1 MDLSQHLLLF
11 LLGLGFFWAVFLLLY
26 REWGLKRYGLS
37 LEGGMLLWRTGRGL
51 RFIDRAAREHKSG
64 WTGFGEVALWA
75 GLLLMFFVLFNLLLN
90 AYFILRRP
98 ELSVAGARF
107 VLPGVIPGLTV
118 YWWLISVAVLLLVHE
133 VSHGLLMRAQGIP
146 TRSMGLLL
154 FVAIP
159 GAFVE
164 PDERRLNASPL
175 RRRLRVFAAGPFA
188 NVLVGLLVFFLLF
201 LLLSPRPG
209 VRVWGVRENGPC
221 ENLELGT
228 LLLSLN
234 GRPLRTWEDYAREV
248 ENLRPGEN
256 VVLETERGTFLVT
269 ADNRDNR
276 GSLGIWPVSSPARSE
291 LLRPL
296 SVLGLMVNELLGRP
310 HLPPYALLH
319 RYFYTSAVPWPL
331 VDLLKWI
338 FVLNLGIGMFNLLPL
353 VPLDGGY
360 MFRGLLELGMS
371 RKRARQLSNSF
382 SLFLL
387 FVLLLNLFPSL
398 L

>member
-1 MDLSQHLLLF
+1 MELPPYLLPF

-26 REWGLKRYGLS
+26 REWNLKRYGLS
-37 LEGGMLLWRTGRGL
+37 LEGGMLLWRTSRGL
-51 RFIDRAAREHKSG
+51 RFIDRTARGRRGG
-64 WTGFGEVALWA
+64 WIRFGEVGVWV
-75 GLLLMFFVLFNLLLN
+75 GILLMFFVLSNLLLN
-90 AYFILRRP
+90 AYLILRRP

-118 YWWLISVAVLLLVHE
+118 YWWLVSVAVVLLVHE

-146 TRSMGLLL
+146 TKSMGLLL
-154 FVAIP
+154 FVALP

-175 RRRLRVFAAGPFA
+175 RKRLRVFAAGPFA
-188 NVLVGLLVFFLLF
+188 NVLVGLLVFLLLV

-234 GRPLRTWEDYAREV
+234 GKPLHTWEDYDREV
-248 ENLRPGEN
+248 ENLKPGEN
-256 VVLETERGTFLVT
+256 VLLETEKENLLVT
-269 ADNRDNR
+269 ADNRDNE
-276 GSLGIWPVSSPARSE
+276 GSLGIWPVSSPSRLE
-291 LLRPL
+291 LFHPVSL
-296 SVLGLMVNELLGRP
+296 LGLTVNELLGRP
-310 HLPPYALLH
+310 ILPPYALLH
-319 RYFYTSAVPWPL
+319 RYFYQPLVPWPL

-360 MFRGLLELGMS
+360 MFRGLLELRMS
-371 RKRARQLSNSF
+371 RRRARQLSNYF

-398 L
+398 F